1 MIHFKNNHK
10 SSDSTST
17 TLHHSVRTDAATEMT
32 TLSATYHRSSRLLV
46 QCQLSLSLSP
56 LCRIVKFHSYCHP
69 ASATPQA
76 KFHSQMTLIFF
87 NNMYWGEKKKKKNK
101 KTSPVAGYNN
111 KCSLILTLTAA
122 YGLFIHLST
131 INVHVPTTVAEVLLY
146 EMLPFP
152 SAYCIPMHQWELFHI
167 TDLYL

>member
-1 MIHFKNNHK
+1 MQPQRWPPCQRLITGHLGCWF
-10 SSDSTST
+10 
-17 TLHHSVRTDAATEMT
+17 SVN
-32 TLSATYHRSSRLLV
+32 
-46 QCQLSLSLSP
+46 SLSP

-87 NNMYWGEKKKKKNK
+87 KNMYWGKKKKKYHLW
-101 KTSPVAGYNN
+101 PVTITNAA
-111 KCSLILTLTAA
+111 SFWLFLTAA

-131 INVHVPTTVAEVLLY
+131 INVHVPTTVPEVLLY

-167 TDLYL
+167 TDLYLQKFCKDYQLFVFLSLESCYLHKVLLE